1 MLDKLHE
8 LLGPAIK
15 PVTLLRRP
23 CPLRFES
30 LEGRDLLAGQIFQQ
44 IPVELSDLQQI
55 PLELVNNAQVNPE
68 AEAARRGVGLNEGL
82 ASHTSISPSPKQPL
96 APDCRLMLAATRHS
110 QDMIDR
116 NYFAH
121 DARDPA
127 PNGKT
132 SSERASNVDSGP
144 SVYENIAMMPLN
156 GRTERESVFES
167 HVGLF
172 KSNAGHRENMLRED
186 HNILELGVLIGDFTR
201 TYDQGARAFPAVL
214 MTQAYSNTSNQSNP
228 FSDGYLTGVVFRNML
243 TDNDFY
249 SIGEGVPGMGIEA
262 RSPSGDVYGTSTGTS
277 GGYRLTVS
285 NGTYTVVS
293 RIEERVFGLGTVTVA
308 DQNVKLDLMT
318 DHIPAEPVCDLDA
331 NRDGLPSAL
340 DVPASTLPQKSR
352 ISYDTN
358 RNSIIEPL
366 DVLIVINAINRQSG
380 EGEQA
385 SMIILEQLPSTFHSP
400 ELSIFYP
407 QGFDLLD
414 PHKRLRTAVL
424 QT

>member
-1 MLDKLHE
+1 MLKKLHE
-8 LLGPAIK
+8 LLGPTIK

-23 CPLRFES
+23 RPLRFES

-55 PLELVNNAQVNPE
+55 TLELVNGARVNPE

-82 ASHTSISPSPKQPL
+82 ASHSSISPSPKQPL
-96 APDCRLMLAATRHS
+96 APGSRLMLAATRHS

-116 NYFAH
+116 DYFAH

-132 SSERASNVDSGP
+132 SSDRASNVDSGP

-156 GRTERESVFES
+156 GRTEWESVFES

-186 HNILELGVLIGDFTR
+186 HNLLGLGVFIGDFTQ

-243 TDNDFY
+243 KDNDFY

-262 RSPSGDVYGTSTGTS
+262 RSPSEDVYRTSTGTS
-277 GGYRLTVS
+277 GG
-285 NGTYTVVS
+285 
-293 RIEERVFGLGTVTVA
+293 
-308 DQNVKLDLMT
+308 
-318 DHIPAEPVCDLDA
+318 
-331 NRDGLPSAL
+331 
-340 DVPASTLPQKSR
+340 
-352 ISYDTN
+352 
-358 RNSIIEPL
+358 
-366 DVLIVINAINRQSG
+366 
-380 EGEQA
+380 
-385 SMIILEQLPSTFHSP
+385 
-400 ELSIFYP
+400 
-407 QGFDLLD
+407 
-414 PHKRLRTAVL
+414 
-424 QT
+424 